1 MACSSLADLVAD
13 LKVLRVD
20 LSGPSPDFSA
30 NRKPPADMIDRW
42 AETAA
47 LAEPQ
52 TRALAIWAIRQA
64 ALAADIVPCSV
75 QDLYLARAAG
85 KWSGRTVP
93 AMNLRGWTYHTCRS
107 VFRAARELDAQ
118 LFIFEQAVGEWV
130 YAEQPPAEYT
140 AGVLAAALREGYRGP
155 VFLQADHDQVD
166 AKALLKDRDAE
177 VRRLE
182 TIMREQVAA
191 GYYSLDIDAS
201 TVVDLSLPTVRDQQ
215 RLNAELTAHFTQFV
229 RSI

>member
-1 MACSSLADLVAD
+1 MACSSLAELVAD
-13 LKVLRVD
+13 LKALQVD

-30 NRKPPADMIDRW
+30 SLKPPDDMIDRW

-75 QDLYLARAAG
+75 QELYLARAAG

-118 LFIFEQAVGEWV
+118 
-130 YAEQPPAEYT
+130 
-140 AGVLAAALREGYRGP
+140 ALHLR
-155 VFLQADHDQVD
+155 
-166 AKALLKDRDAE
+166 
-177 VRRLE
+177 
-182 TIMREQVAA
+182 
-191 GYYSLDIDAS
+191 AS
-201 TVVDLSLPTVRDQQ
+201 GWRM
-215 RLNAELTAHFTQFV
+215 AV
-229 RSI
+229 RSAASGRIYGRRAGGGAQGRPSRPGVPAGGP